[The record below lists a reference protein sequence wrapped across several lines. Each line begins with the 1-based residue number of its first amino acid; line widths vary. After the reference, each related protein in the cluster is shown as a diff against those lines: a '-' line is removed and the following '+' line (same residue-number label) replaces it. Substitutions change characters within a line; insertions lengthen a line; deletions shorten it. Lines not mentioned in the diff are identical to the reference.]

1 MASGLPGKED
11 FMTPQEWSQNEK
23 YDGSQGVL
31 KWKDVEQ
38 EKVFC
43 VLSIEQKSIPGLGF
57 DTFILHFVDDKNN
70 FSKCFAPSHFIQ
82 QIQRNREKNF
92 RPYFVSYGFT
102 ENGRKIAK
110 FEISYKNLAKSFE
123 IFEHIDDSKN

>member
-1 MASGLPGKED
+1 
-11 FMTPQEWSQNEK
+11 MTAQEWSQNEK
-23 YDGSQGVL
+23 YDGSEGVL

-57 DTFILHFVDDKNN
+57 DTYILQFVDEKNN
-70 FSKCFAPSHFIQ
+70 IFKCFAPSHFIQ
-82 QIQRNREKNF
+82 QIRRNREKNF

-102 ENGRKIAK
+102 ENGRKMAK
-110 FEISYKNLAKSFE
+110 FEISYKDLTKSFE
-123 IFEHIDDSKN
+123 IFEPIDDSKN